1 MKQFLLLSR
10 QRPGL
15 VAQCLRDSE
24 SSKPSF
30 MPRLYINRRLAME
43 HRACPL
49 RDPACKN
56 AVFTQVWSP
65 GCHLGSEQGRVSR
78 GTRGHWARRDLSK
91 VFGQEWG
98 RTFPQL
104 PPLLPG
110 PRFTKASSP
119 LTSMKSPWTTGMAW
133 GQGTCS
139 GHTWT
144 HSTHTLPLDPSA
156 LPLCSP
162 YSWVDPG
169 LVGHPEP

>member
-1 MKQFLLLSR
+1 MSPHQQVKQFLLLSR

-65 GCHLGSEQGRVSR
+65 GVRARAGQQG
-78 GTRGHWARRDLSK
+78 D
-91 VFGQEWG
+91 
-98 RTFPQL
+98 
-104 PPLLPG
+104 
-110 PRFTKASSP
+110 
-119 LTSMKSPWTTGMAW
+119 
-133 GQGTCS
+133 
-139 GHTWT
+139 
-144 HSTHTLPLDPSA
+144 
-156 LPLCSP
+156 
-162 YSWVDPG
+162 
-169 LVGHPEP
+169 

>member
-56 AVFTQVWSP
+56 AVFTQVWTTWGQTEGGSVR
-65 GCHLGSEQGRVSR
+65 GLGG
-78 GTRGHWARRDLSK
+78 WANRDLSK

-98 RTFPQL
+98 QVLTQTFPQL
-104 PPLLPG
+104 PPLSPA
-110 PRFTKASSP
+110 PRFMKASSP
-119 LTSMKSPWTTGMAW
+119 LTSMKSPWTTGMA
-133 GQGTCS
+133 
-139 GHTWT
+139 
-144 HSTHTLPLDPSA
+144 
-156 LPLCSP
+156 
-162 YSWVDPG
+162 
-169 LVGHPEP
+169 